1 MRETS
6 SILKINLPS
15 IRNSCLKNHKVGLTL
30 NIKADVAFCN
40 ILVGHLWKPCLEHVQ
55 HSAELGTKNQWR
67 WRNCAY
73 NDLLHTFYKLYRI
86 YIYTHTQGSVETESY
101 KCSCHYAFTWHKTNS
116 AERIHHIQNVHF
128 SPLSAHKSY
137 VWQRKTALNGSNTL
151 FSSTPSMVHTM
162 SNN

>member
-86 YIYTHTQGSVETESY
+86 YIYTHTRFCGD
-101 KCSCHYAFTWHKTNS
+101 
-116 AERIHHIQNVHF
+116 RILQVFLSLCLHLTQNQQRWAHSPYPECPFLSTFSTQKLCLTKKDRSEWIQH
-128 SPLSAHKSY
+128 
-137 VWQRKTALNGSNTL
+137 TL
-151 FSSTPSMVHTM
+151 FLHTI
-162 SNN
+162 NGPHNE